1 MVQHHAKSHCIEK
14 GTIMN
19 GVNIYTV
26 SVPVFIR
33 QIDNLSR
40 ILAKAESFAG
50 ERNIAAETILNYR
63 LAADMLPFSRQVQI
77 VSNSAKG
84 AAARLIGKDI
94 PRYEDNEKTFAE
106 LGQRLEKTRAYLAG
120 LDKKDFD
127 GADNRSIELKIGGDM
142 VTFDGMTY
150 LLDFALPNF
159 YFHYTTA
166 YDILRHAGLGI
177 GKRDFLGR
185 A

>member
-1 MVQHHAKSHCIEK
+1 
-14 GTIMN
+14 MN
-19 GVNIYTV
+19 GISMYTA
-26 SVPVFIR
+26 SVPVFVR
-33 QIDNLSR
+33 QIENLSR
-40 ILAKAESFAG
+40 ILVKAENFAS

-63 LAADMLPFSRQVQI
+63 LAPDMLPFSRQVQI
-77 VSNSAKG
+77 VSNSSKG
-84 AAARLIGKDI
+84 AAARLTGKDM

-106 LGQRLEKTRAYLAG
+106 LGQQLEKTRGFLAG

-127 GADNRSIELKIGGDM
+127 GADIRSIELKVGGDT

-150 LLDFALPNF
+150 LLYFALPNF